1 MKKKIVII
9 AGDKSGDIYGGFL
22 CETLINNSSSLDIY
36 SFGGE
41 NLAKH
46 SKQLINLLSKSVCGL
61 TEVISS
67 LGELINTFNK
77 TLSYIKKIKPDL
89 IILIDFPDF
98 NLRLAKKLNKQFPI
112 FYYISPQIW
121 AWRKNRINLIKKY
134 IDKMIV
140 LFKFEKEFYKKE
152 RVDALYFGHPLLEII
167 KKENFPAKKI
177 ISFLPGSRINEI
189 NKHLP
194 IMLKAKK
201 IIEKELPNYQFRII
215 RPLNMAKSLYNTFST
230 EIEIIDHSYQ
240 AIEESK
246 FIITSSGTATVEIA
260 ILNVPYIIIYKLN
273 NLSWQILKRIVN
285 TKFVGMINILS
296 SHPVIEELLQ
306 KDANPANIAQTT
318 LKYLQNEKK
327 YNELKNDLSKTKEI
341 LSPCGATANIAK
353 FIINYL
359 KV

>member
-1 MKKKIVII
+1 MKKIIII
-9 AGDKSGDIYGGFL
+9 AGDKSGDLYGGFL
-22 CETLINNSSSLDIY
+22 CENLNKISQSIDIY

-46 SKQLINLLSKSVCGL
+46 SKQVINLLAKSVCGL

-77 TLSYIKKIKPDL
+77 TLSCIKEIKPDL

-121 AWRKNRINLIKKY
+121 AWRKNRIKLIKKY
-134 IDKMIV
+134 IDEMIV

-152 RVDALYFGHPLLEII
+152 GVTARYFGHPLLEII
-167 KKENFPAKKI
+167 KNQNIPTKKI

-189 NKHLP
+189 KNHLP
-194 IMLKAKK
+194 VMLQTKK
-201 IIEKELPNYQFRII
+201 ILEKELPDYKFCII
-215 RPLNMAKSLYNTFST
+215 RPQNMSKSFYNTFST
-230 EIEIIDHSYQ
+230 KIEIIDHSYK

-246 FIITSSGTATVEIA
+246 FIIASSGTATVEIA
-260 ILNVPYIIIYKLN
+260 ILKVPFIIIYKLN

-285 TKFVGMINILS
+285 TKFVGMVNILS
-296 SHPVIEELLQ
+296 SKQVIEELLQ
-306 KDANPANIAQTT
+306 KDANPSNIAQTT
-318 LKYLQNEKK
+318 LKYLQNEKN
-327 YNELKNDLSKTKEI
+327 YNKLKNNLSKTKEM
-341 LSPCGATANIAK
+341 LTPYGATVNIAK
-353 FIINYL
+353 FIADYL